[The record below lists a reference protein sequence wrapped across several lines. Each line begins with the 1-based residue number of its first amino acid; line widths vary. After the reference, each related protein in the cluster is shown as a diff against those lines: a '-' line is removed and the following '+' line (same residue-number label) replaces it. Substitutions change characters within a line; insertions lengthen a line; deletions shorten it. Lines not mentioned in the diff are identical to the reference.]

1 MSSSVT
7 GRFSSGSMTLP
18 SASVICSR
26 LGCSTCSSVAA
37 WARETLWFL
46 SLRAYPCFLPEL
58 SEAWHSGG
66 CMAPSKP
73 AMRDLPSG
81 TVTFLFTDIE
91 GSTRLLS
98 ELGDEYADMLAEHR
112 RVLRAS
118 TQRHGGVEIDTQG
131 DAFFIAF
138 SSAA

>member
-58 SEAWHSGG
+58 SEAWHSVG

-98 ELGDEYADMLAEHR
+98 ELGDKYADMLAEHGAR
-112 RVLRAS
+112 LARLGPAPRWG
-118 TQRHGGVEIDTQG
+118 RGRNPGGRILHRLLV
-131 DAFFIAF
+131 
-138 SSAA
+138 